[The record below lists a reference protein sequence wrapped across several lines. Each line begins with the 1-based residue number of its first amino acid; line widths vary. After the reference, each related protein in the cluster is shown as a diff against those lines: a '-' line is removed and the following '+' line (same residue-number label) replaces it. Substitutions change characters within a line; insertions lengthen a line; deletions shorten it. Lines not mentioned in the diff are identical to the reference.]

1 MTHVSIELVPRSA
14 DSLSTDL
21 RTVREKLPA
30 VRMVNIPDLLGF
42 ELRSWDACRQALG
55 VMARAV
61 PHVRAMDFDLD
72 RRLGILVNA
81 LRTANLREV
90 LVVQGDPPQDL
101 HHPVFPTKSVDL
113 IRALKAAL
121 PTLTVF
127 AAVDPYRA
135 SFRAEMEHSAAKVE
149 AGADGFFTQ
158 PFFDLRLMDVW
169 AEVLAGREVYWGV
182 SPVTSE
188 RTQRYWQTKNNA
200 FFPASF
206 RPTLE
211 WNRGFAADCLAWV
224 RARGT
229 HIYYM
234 PIRTDIAAYLEG
246 IL

>member
-30 VRMVNIPDLLGF
+30 VRMVNIPDLLDF

-55 VMARAV
+55 AMARAV

-113 IRALKAAL
+113 IRA
-121 PTLTVF
+121 P
-127 AAVDPYRA
+127 PR
-135 SFRAEMEHSAAKVE
+135 RC
-149 AGADGFFTQ
+149 
-158 PFFDLRLMDVW
+158 LR
-169 AEVLAGREVYWGV
+169 
-182 SPVTSE
+182 
-188 RTQRYWQTKNNA
+188 
-200 FFPASF
+200 
-206 RPTLE
+206 
-211 WNRGFAADCLAWV
+211 
-224 RARGT
+224 
-229 HIYYM
+229 
-234 PIRTDIAAYLEG
+234 
-246 IL
+246 